1 MEDRIL
7 KAVNT
12 SSGKGF
18 PQAPLP
24 ASPGNNP
31 PDPED
36 RNTSPQSI
44 NLAQAADKNFV
55 KLVQNE
61 STGNQN
67 YVINHGRLH
76 ANGYRLLKEGKEVRS
91 RVISKAK
98 ENLYTL
104 EADPKL
110 IGSAPETVKDDF
122 AADPSNPQN
131 QPQLPAKTAKDEA
144 SAYIADLVDQGLLG
158 EHVDQETVENYAKA
172 LIGDLP
178 LQSDGTDPNK
188 VSIDMLRQKIEENSG
203 SEVASALFNVDPDDP
218 AHVNLDSF
226 IQQIRQKRSIEKQ
239 NESPKEKKDRQKDEQ
254 SIQESTEKMARMVLS
269 AGFFAHDIGKP
280 ANFRQNKSRLVDS
293 FGLQYYESMGY
304 GFVNSMLG
312 VQLKHLNVPVN
323 NVEDFFMAVSA
334 KDSSGNFIHFE
345 FIKNTYMK
353 LGYSAANSARK
364 AEYYLQLLSNPLM
377 PSFGYLQASGLST
390 HIQRAI
396 NCYNASDKNISA
408 DDLYRIDISASVAQD
423 DDKPEDVKDLEKE
436 KVLNLKS
443 ALRKEYLTDEEME
456 YGILHILQKPIGAKA
471 LTLDM
476 DRFENLETHLSKKI
490 ILALKNDGQLAA
502 FFERLKK
509 LDVYSVDELL
519 GKFDI
524 QPEALKLIDPYIE
537 EAKETLFDIAK
548 EAPTGVKVDPGK
560 AAEYLYKISLA
571 KLRIQILQDLKSMGM
586 KPNTFDKNQVKE
598 LIANRRQGSL
608 ESKLKGLLDWANGDI
623 DPEKDYPLVTDS
635 GIAERQQQLA
645 VMFTRPEDVKNASY
659 AKLKEL
665 HKQQAAVGG
674 TPTRDPKELGKST
687 PTAKDDELD
696 PAIANS
702 VESAIQGRDLSI
714 LKVSKDL
721 IYEINNSFIEMSNL
735 EKGSLELV
743 NKRDILEK
751 FLNSRGISPSGAKSV
766 ADAVLNVVKGG
777 VTGSSGGSPT
787 SAKPEKDETAVPATV
802 PDNADQSIEGILARL
817 EGKNIRKVPKAVQK
831 DIEKLKTYLE
841 VNNADLTDKEL
852 QELFKYYNPPAP
864 QFSFEEYAKANPQLF
879 KVKGN
884 QVFVKVGDTEV
895 PVPENIKS
903 SQENIERFIQQQE
916 AAIQERKAQILE
928 AERANLIAAIEKIDN
943 IGKLKRQDKEK
954 LLAKLIESGMNKAE
968 ATELLDQLIAAK
980 RPVLEAKV
988 QAKRKGLANSSKVKN
1003 IFTSDGES
1011 LTADEIMANRQGL
1024 EAAVFAEISDYF
1036 FSDEEAKGV
1045 AEQIVLQKYNEATQ
1059 AKRLKE
1065 AEAKLGFEEG
1075 SNGKTSSTG
1084 ELTLEINGQPVAVT
1098 VKKTNKGYEFIAGK
1112 DAKVVLPQDQVISK
1126 DGTIDFDVIVAEL
1139 SSSVPAQQT
1148 EQINEKSKKENTTTA
1163 DTAGIK
1169 PEVTSGKLTNAKDV
1183 ASSIVGA
1190 IISGKPVRLAAPL
1203 TSLNEDSWFALVD
1216 GIAKSKAFKKLKL
1229 PPEAAEDI
1237 VFQITSAP
1245 ENQLEFDFSNMIKAT
1260 ASKSIFSVLNNL
1272 VTKTVDFTS
1281 NQYTPSDF
1289 ATTLVIGNY
1298 IDSLQQAEM
1307 LSEDSKAQIEML
1319 VNNLLDEQKLT
1330 ESSAKEL
1337 LDKINLVV

>member
-1 MEDRIL
+1 MKDRIL
-7 KAVNT
+7 KAVDT

-18 PQAPLP
+18 PQEPLP
-24 ASPGNNP
+24 PGPSGNP
-31 PDPED
+31 TGPED
-36 RNTSPQSI
+36 ISTSPQSI
-44 NLAQAADKNFV
+44 NLAQAAEKNFV

-91 RVISKAK
+91 RVISKSK

-110 IGSAPETVKDDF
+110 IGAAPKTVKDNF

-131 QPQLPAKTAKDEA
+131 QPQLPAKTAQEEA
-144 SAYIADLVDQGLLG
+144 ASYIADLVDQGLLG
-158 EHVDQETVENYAKA
+158 KNVDQETVENYAKA
-172 LIGDLP
+172 LLGDLP

-203 SEVASALFNVDPDDP
+203 SEVASALFNVDPEDP
-218 AHVNLDSF
+218 AHVNLEEF
-226 IQQIRQKRSIEKQ
+226 IQKIRQKRSIEKQ
-239 NESPKEKKDRQKDEQ
+239 NESPKEKKDRQEDEK
-254 SIQESTEKMARMVLS
+254 SVKENTEKMARMVLS
-269 AGFFAHDIGKP
+269 TGFFVHDIGP
-280 ANFRQNKSRLVDS
+280 PSNFRKNKSRLVDAY
-293 FGLQYYESMGY
+293 GLQYYESLGY

-353 LGYSAANSARK
+353 LGYSASNSARK

-390 HIQRAI
+390 HIQKAI
-396 NCYNASDKNISA
+396 NCYNASDKSINA
-408 DDLYRIDISASVAQD
+408 DDLYRINISTSVAQD

-436 KVLNLKS
+436 KALNLKA

-476 DRFENLETHLSKKI
+476 DRFENLESHLDRKI
-490 ILALKNDGQLAA
+490 LLALKNDGKLEA

-509 LDVYSVDELL
+509 LDIYSVDELL

-524 QPEALKLIDPYIE
+524 QPEALKNIDPYIE
-537 EAKETLFDIAK
+537 EAKETLFDITK
-548 EAPTGVKVDPGK
+548 DAPTGAKVDPGK

-586 KPNTFDKNQVKE
+586 KPETFDKNQIKE
-598 LIANRRQGSL
+598 LISNRRQGSL
-608 ESKLKGLLDWANGDI
+608 ESKLKGLLDWANGDV
-623 DPEKDYPLVTDS
+623 DPEKDYPLVTDA

-645 VMFTRPEDVKNASY
+645 VMFARPEDVKNASY
-659 AKLKEL
+659 TKLKEL
-665 HKQQAAVGG
+665 HKQQAAIGG
-674 TPTRDPKELGKST
+674 GAITDPKATGKST
-687 PTAKDDELD
+687 PVAKDDELD
-696 PAIANS
+696 PAIANA
-702 VESAIQGRDLSI
+702 VESAAQGRDGSI

-735 EKGSLELV
+735 EKGSLELI
-743 NKRDILEK
+743 NKRDVLEK
-751 FLNSRGISPSGAKSV
+751 FLNSRGISPSGAKSI

-787 SAKPEKDETAVPATV
+787 SAKPENDEIAVPVTT
-802 PDNADQSIEGILARL
+802 PDNADQSIEAILQRL
-817 EGKNIRKVPKAVQK
+817 EAKNIRKVPKAVQK

-841 VNNADLTDKEL
+841 INNVDLTDKEV

-884 QVFVKVGDTEV
+884 QVFVKVGDTEL

-903 SQENIERFIQQQE
+903 SPEAVQQFIQEQE
-916 AAIQERKAQILE
+916 KIIQERRAQILDS
-928 AERANLIAAIEKIDN
+928 ERAKLVAAIEGIDN
-943 IGKLKRQDKEK
+943 LGKLKRQDKEK
-954 LLAKLIESGMNKAE
+954 VLAKLIESGMDKLE
-968 ATELLDQLIAAK
+968 ATALLEQLIAAK
-980 RPVLEAKV
+980 RPILEAKV
-988 QAKRKGLANSSKVKN
+988 QAKRKGLANSAKVKN

-1011 LTADEIMANRQGL
+1011 LTADEIMANKNGL
-1024 EAAVFAEISDYF
+1024 ASAVLTEINDYF

-1045 AEQIVLQKYNEATQ
+1045 AEQIVLQKYNEALQ
-1059 AKRLKE
+1059 AKKLKE
-1065 AEAKLGFEEG
+1065 AELKLGFEEG
-1075 SNGKTSSTG
+1075 PTGKLSSSG
-1084 ELTLEINGQPVAVT
+1084 EIVLQINNQPVAVT

-1112 DAKVVLPQDQVISK
+1112 DAKIVLPQEEIISK
-1126 DGTIDFDVIVAEL
+1126 DGNIDFDVIA
-1139 SSSVPAQQT
+1139 SSIATAMPTQQETISNTETNIEEASRKSEGIVP
-1148 EQINEKSKKENTTTA
+1148 E
-1163 DTAGIK
+1163 IK
-1169 PEVTSGKLTNAKDV
+1169 NGNLTNVGDV
-1183 ASSIVGA
+1183 ASSIVGS
-1190 IISGKPVRLAAPL
+1190 IISGKPVKLATPL
-1203 TSLNEDSWFALVD
+1203 TSLNENSWFALVD
-1216 GIAKSKAFKKLKL
+1216 RIAKSKAFKKLKL

-1245 ENQLEFDFSNMIKAT
+1245 EDQLEFDFSNALKTST
-1260 ASKSIFSVLNNL
+1260 AKSIFNIWSNM
-1272 VTKTVDFTS
+1272 VTKTVDDIS
-1281 NQYTPSDF
+1281 NEQLADISLV
-1289 ATTLVIGNY
+1289 LVIENY
-1298 IDSLQQAEM
+1298 IDSLKQAGM
-1307 LSEDSKAQIEML
+1307 LSEEDMAQVEML
-1319 VNNLLDEQKLT
+1319 VNDFVSKGKLS
-1330 ESSAKEL
+1330 EKSAN
-1337 LDKINLVV
+1337 KILNTFNQ